1 MDKNILIIDHNWETC
16 GRIKQGLIGLNA
28 NVFCALTM
36 YEALQYLT
44 CYNFCLI
51 ILDVE
56 ISAKDDHTLLR
67 TIGQLSST
75 PILILSSHTW
85 QYELLK
91 VLKAG
96 AHAYIENPYTLEE
109 CIAQAQS
116 LIQLYY
122 KLISSPT
129 PYYTLVFGNDLVID
143 PKTRQVLLAGK
154 NLRLTRKEFDLLYY
168 LASNPGQVF
177 SREQLYNQVWD
188 DHTIHNVDEAVKAQI
203 KTLRKKLSVAGNEYI
218 KNVWGIGY
226 RFHSEPND
234 E

>member
-1 MDKNILIIDHNWETC
+1 MDKNILIIDNNWETSC
-16 GRIKQGLIGLNA
+16 GIRPGLLGLNA
-28 NVFCALTM
+28 NVFCALTIC
-36 YEALQYLT
+36 EALQYLV

-51 ILDVE
+51 ILDAE
-56 ISAKDDHTLLR
+56 ISAKDDHKLLR
-67 TIGQLSST
+67 AIGQLSSV
-75 PILILSSHTW
+75 PVLILSSHTW
-85 QYELLK
+85 QYERLK
-91 VLKAG
+91 VLEAG
-96 AHAYIENPYTLEE
+96 AYAYIENPYTLEE

-129 PYYTLVFGNDLVID
+129 PYYTLVFGNDLVIN
-143 PKTRQVLLAGK
+143 PKTRQVLLAGR
-154 NLRLTRKEFDLLYY
+154 NLRLTRKEFDLLYC

-177 SREQLYNQVWD
+177 SREQLYDQAWD
-188 DHTIHNVDEAVKAQI
+188 DHAIHNVDEAVKAQI
-203 KTLRKKLSVAGNEYI
+203 KTLRKKLSITGNEYI